1 MTVLMF
7 FYQNNIGSKLIGEPT
22 TRHRPA
28 IGQSIADTAI
38 KKPGP
43 VKKRGT
49 GDVPSK
55 NLCPGGAAVFFKYF
69 SA

>member
-1 MTVLMF
+1 MF

-43 VKKRGT
+43 VKK
-49 GDVPSK
+49 
-55 NLCPGGAAVFFKYF
+55 
-69 SA
+69 